1 AADDAAHHVLAEHLG
16 GGGHVGM
23 RQEMVGARDP
33 TARVGAHRRA
43 PLVVPTSAVLGTG
56 TSSGADGRGPSRPG
70 GSGAAG
76 TVLAGKIPAEADGNR
91 TRQTEMLGLTGFE
104 DRGAHQDTYAS
115 AAQTITA
122 GPARIW
128 ICWAALPDGADTLV
142 RRRPA
147 AAPEGGAVIGSGHER
162 LPDPSCGP
170 ALDPPD
176 HHGARR
182 GLRLE
187 DPAGRARGGGRRAL
201 RPAVPAGDRGPG
213 GRGRRRRGAD
223 RRGRGHRGALDRGLL
238 HAGGG

>member
-1 AADDAAHHVLAEHLG
+1 LQRRARRGRQRRTAQVRVHDDPGRVEDRSQGAGGAAAEGGADLLEHGLGADLAAPGALLRAADDAAHHVLAEHLG

-128 ICWAALPDGADTLV
+128 ICWAAPPDGADTLV

-147 AAPEGGAVIGSGHER
+147 AAPEGGAVIGSGH
-162 LPDPSCGP
+162 
-170 ALDPPD
+170 
-176 HHGARR
+176 
-182 GLRLE
+182 
-187 DPAGRARGGGRRAL
+187 
-201 RPAVPAGDRGPG
+201 
-213 GRGRRRRGAD
+213 
-223 RRGRGHRGALDRGLL
+223 
-238 HAGGG
+238 